1 VSALPARPPA
11 FAALRHGG
19 YRGYVILATVAMM
32 GDNIEHVISYWV
44 LHQRFHS
51 PAMGAFAV
59 ISHWVPFLL
68 LSGWTGA
75 LADRYNPRRIMQIGM
90 LIFMGVSVGWGVLF
104 LGGHLQIW
112 QAWTLLAIHGL
123 AGVLWNPAAQ
133 VLIYDIVG
141 PEHLQSAVR
150 LNASGRYL
158 GMLAGPVV
166 GNVLLLSLSP
176 TYGIFANALIY
187 LPLVIW
193 LNKPRYSPRRAP
205 HAPRAASRSS
215 AWSGILATLRGMA
228 GNREI
233 MAMTL
238 LAGAGSLWI
247 GNAYQ
252 AQMPGFAEDLGL
264 HNAGLAYAAL
274 LAADAAGAIGAV
286 LVLEGRGL
294 LSATPAKALL
304 LGALWCVAMGGFAL
318 AHGIV
323 FTLAFLFAAGFFELS
338 FSAMAQTIVQMRSPE
353 DQRGRMIGL
362 FITASL
368 GLRAF
373 SGITVG
379 LGGTLVGIHHSL
391 ALSAVGLLVC
401 IGLLS
406 AWYSRTARASGTA

>member
-1 VSALPARPPA
+1 MSALRARAPA
-11 FAALRHGG
+11 FAALRHRG

-51 PAMGAFAV
+51 PALGAFAV

-68 LSGWTGA
+68 LSGYTGA

-112 QAWTLLAIHGL
+112 QAWALLAIHGL

-166 GNVLLLSLSP
+166 GNVLLLALGP
-176 TYGIFANALIY
+176 IYGMFANALVY
-187 LPLVIW
+187 LPLVLW
-193 LNKPRYSPRRAP
+193 LRKVRYSPRRVLP
-205 HAPRAASRSS
+205 AAGAEHRPN
-215 AWSGILATLRGMA
+215 AWTDLLATLRGM
-228 GNREI
+228 GDNRQVI
-233 MAMTL
+233 AMTL
-238 LAGAGSLWI
+238 LAGVGSLFI

-294 LSATPAKALL
+294 LAATPGRALL
-304 LGALWCVAMGGFAL
+304 LGALWCVAMAGFAL
-318 AHGIV
+318 AHGIAL
-323 FTLAFLFAAGFFELS
+323 TLALLFAAGFFELS

-353 DQRGRMIGL
+353 NQRGRIIGL

-379 LGGTLVGIHHSL
+379 LGGTLVGIHYSL
-391 ALSAVGLLVC
+391 ALSAAALLVC
-401 IGLLS
+401 IGLIS
-406 AWYSRTARASGTA
+406 GWYARATSS